1 MENVRAVMDADRIQQ
16 AKEEI
21 MIAVLEE
28 FNDKG
33 MKFTMDDIAR
43 HVGMSKKTLYEIFKD
58 KDTLFDEMVDVT
70 FSKIKEEERKVLEDG
85 TLSVVEKIR
94 KIMIVLPGRYENL
107 NITQI
112 ALMEEKYPKVYRKI
126 QKRLESDW
134 EPTIALLEEGMA
146 RGKIRKISI
155 PVLKAMIEGT
165 ISQFFSRNVLSEEN
179 VSYAQA
185 LDAMME
191 IIMRGI
197 QL

>member
-146 RGKIRKISI
+146 LGKIRKISI

>member
-1 MENVRAVMDADRIQQ
+1 MENVRAVMDADRIQR

-70 FSKIKEEERKVLEDG
+70 FSKIKEEERKVLEDE

-126 QKRLESDW
+126 QRRLESDW

-146 RGKIRKISI
+146 QGKIRKISI

-197 QL
+197 QI